1 MALAL
6 LSLSPIPSFRRHC
19 RVVYRKAS
27 GRAVAAVRKEGDAA
41 VVWFKHDLRIDDH
54 PGLVA
59 AASQHR
65 TVVPFYVFDPRIL
78 SGFSDEMLDLL
89 LFALEDL
96 RKVLKEQGSDL
107 LIGYGAAEKAIIELV
122 NKVKATQI
130 FTEEEVEYNLRR
142 IVDTVET
149 SLSDISFSRGS
160 PKLIIWKSP
169 FYDIKDLKEIPSA
182 YFDFQKLRLPLMVPL
197 ASPVL
202 PELNTDWERGALPA
216 YDYLKKYMAENTCQ
230 SDEIWSSLKRT
241 SAKAILHQG
250 TINQTI
256 AKNKLVLGL
265 DESKKNN
272 KESSLV
278 IEKTQKAKSIG
289 SLFAEGGNQVRGGT
303 DVVLNALAAY
313 LRYLEGTARDDW
325 QELHQKL
332 RVAETRKGTSFGV
345 LFGSALRLGII
356 SRRKVHHEAI
366 NYERERNAGFLSP
379 FGYSSPTVA
388 AAVETVCSME
398 WYWLLSLK
406 SQICN
411 SEELYPIR
419 IWRWNGYLI
428 QYTVVGQKGPAVLL
442 VHGFGAF
449 LEHFRGN
456 LSSMANNGHRVWAL
470 TLLGFGK
477 SEKPNVLYTELMW
490 AELLRDFI
498 VDVVGEPVHLV
509 GNSIGGY
516 FVATVAGLWPIM
528 VKSVVLLNTAG
539 SVVSGY
545 SSAQLTEARQT
556 SGIMWLG
563 SQLLLWYLRLRVGTI
578 LKECYPTNSE
588 RADSWLVKEILR
600 ASYDPGVPIV
610 MESVVNFNLSVPLN
624 YLLGSF
630 GRKVLIMQGVKD
642 PLSKSNL
649 RLSMLREHCS
659 GVTVSELDAGHCP
672 HDEVP
677 EEVNS
682 ILNDWIASYE
692 LDSCVQTLLKIF
704 ELFHSS
710 DIKIFYSRFFS
721 PHLSNI
727 CFSRVTMFQ
736 M

>member
-1 MALAL
+1 MV
-6 LSLSPIPSFRRHC
+6 PSDAGVRWEN
-19 RVVYRKAS
+19 RKLGWAW
-27 GRAVAAVRKEGDAA
+27 GKQVRKREG
-41 VVWFKHDLRIDDH
+41 LN
-54 PGLVA
+54 
-59 AASQHR
+59 S
-65 TVVPFYVFDPRIL
+65 
-78 SGFSDEMLDLL
+78 SFSDEMLDLL

-149 SLSDISFSRGS
+149 SLSDISFSWGS

-169 FYDIKDLKEIPSA
+169 FYDIKDLKEIPTA
-182 YFDFQKLRLPLMVPL
+182 YFDFQKLRLPLTVPL

-256 AKNKLVLGL
+256 AKNKLVFGL

-278 IEKTQKAKSIG
+278 IQKTQKAKSIG
-289 SLFAEGGNQVRGGT
+289 SLFAYE
-303 DVVLNALAAY
+303 
-313 LRYLEGTARDDW
+313 EIK
-325 QELHQKL
+325 LHQKS

-388 AAVETVCSME
+388 AAVETLCSME

-428 QYTVVGQKGPAVLL
+428 QYIKVVGQKAQQFYLFMVLEP
-442 VHGFGAF
+442 FGAF
-449 LEHFRGN
+449 R
-456 LSSMANNGHRVWAL
+456 
-470 TLLGFGK
+470 
-477 SEKPNVLYTELMW
+477 
-490 AELLRDFI
+490 
-498 VDVVGEPVHLV
+498 
-509 GNSIGGY
+509 GY

-545 SSAQLTEARQT
+545 SSASAN
-556 SGIMWLG
+556 W
-563 SQLLLWYLRLRVGTI
+563 
-578 LKECYPTNSE
+578 K
-588 RADSWLVKEILR
+588 
-600 ASYDPGVPIV
+600 
-610 MESVVNFNLSVPLN
+610 
-624 YLLGSF
+624 
-630 GRKVLIMQGVKD
+630 
-642 PLSKSNL
+642 
-649 RLSMLREHCS
+649 
-659 GVTVSELDAGHCP
+659 
-672 HDEVP
+672 
-677 EEVNS
+677 
-682 ILNDWIASYE
+682 
-692 LDSCVQTLLKIF
+692 
-704 ELFHSS
+704 
-710 DIKIFYSRFFS
+710 
-721 PHLSNI
+721 
-727 CFSRVTMFQ
+727 
-736 M
+736 

>member
-6 LSLSPIPSFRRHC
+6 LSLSPIPSLRRHC

-149 SLSDISFSRGS
+149 SLSDISFSWGS

-169 FYDIKDLKEIPSA
+169 FYDIKDLKGDTTTA
-182 YFDFQKLRLPLMVPL
+182 YFDFQKLRLPLTVPL

-256 AKNKLVLGL
+256 AKNKLVFGL

-278 IEKTQKAKSIG
+278 IQKTQKAKPIG

-325 QELHQKL
+325 QEGPHLVFCL
-332 RVAETRKGTSFGV
+332 GLPLS
-345 LFGSALRLGII
+345 LGII

-563 SQLLLWYLRLRVGTI
+563 SRLLLWYLRLRVGTI

-600 ASYDPGVPIV
+600 ASYDPGVHIV

-630 GRKVLIMQGVKD
+630 GGKVLIMQG
-642 PLSKSNL
+642 SKTHFPNQF
-649 RLSMLREHCS
+649 EIIYAWGTFAV

-682 ILNDWIASYE
+682 ILNDWVKTIE
-692 LDSCVQTLLKIF
+692 
-704 ELFHSS
+704 SS
-710 DIKIFYSRFFS
+710 NYAVERI
-721 PHLSNI
+721 
-727 CFSRVTMFQ
+727 
-736 M
+736 

>member
-1 MALAL
+1 MITLVL
-6 LSLSPIPSFRRHC
+6 WRRRPSTGPSC
-19 RVVYRKAS
+19 
-27 GRAVAAVRKEGDAA
+27 
-41 VVWFKHDLRIDDH
+41 
-54 PGLVA
+54 
-59 AASQHR
+59 
-65 TVVPFYVFDPRIL
+65 PFYVFDPRIL

-149 SLSDISFSRGS
+149 SLSDISFSWGS

-169 FYDIKDLKEIPSA
+169 FYDIKDLKEIPTA
-182 YFDFQKLRLPLMVPL
+182 YFDFQKLRLPLTVPL
-197 ASPVL
+197 ASPGL
-202 PELNTDWERGALPA
+202 TWSLNTDWDRGALPA

-256 AKNKLVLGL
+256 AKNKLVFGL

-278 IEKTQKAKSIG
+278 IQKTQKAKSIG

-325 QELHQKL
+325 QELHQKS

-428 QYTVVGQKGPAVLL
+428 QLLAKKAQQFYLFMVLEP
-442 VHGFGAF
+442 FGAF
-449 LEHFRGN
+449 PCQRN
-456 LSSMANNGHRVWAL
+456 Q
-470 TLLGFGK
+470 
-477 SEKPNVLYTELMW
+477 NVLYTELMW

-498 VDVVGEPVHLV
+498 VDVVGVTSPPLLETQLV
-509 GNSIGGY
+509 AILLRLLLD
-516 FVATVAGLWPIM
+516 FWPIM

-539 SVVSGY
+539 SVVTGY

-563 SQLLLWYLRLRVGTI
+563 SRLLLWYLRLRVGTI

-600 ASYDPGVPIV
+600 ASYDPGVHIV

-630 GRKVLIMQGVKD
+630 GGKVLIMQGVKD

-672 HDEVP
+672 MMRLRFAVSL
-677 EEVNS
+677 NS
-682 ILNDWIASYE
+682 ALGVMVQIARYE
-692 LDSCVQTLLKIF
+692 LDSCVQTFAENLLSFSILPTSK
-704 ELFHSS
+704 SS
-710 DIKIFYSRFFS
+710 IPDLIVILCV
-721 PHLSNI
+721 LSGQ
-727 CFSRVTMFQ
+727 SLALVEVSLSK
-736 M
+736 